1 MPWISEEQKKLA
13 KEVDLLT
20 YLQTSEPNELIKS
33 GANEYRTAT
42 HSSLVISNGLWIWN
56 REQIGG
62 RSALDYLIKVRG
74 MNFLEAIEM
83 ILNSPAVLSGDVY
96 LSGPHSQ
103 ANFSEEHNVSS
114 ALTVKKVTKPEE
126 KKELF
131 IPKATSVPHKVVK
144 YLEQRG
150 IHSDIIGQCLKSG
163 IIYESVYRSKKDPA
177 LDGADTCVFIGRD
190 SSGIIRF
197 VAQRGINID
206 FKRDSVGS
214 DKAFNFTLPAEN
226 PSSKALA
233 VFEAPM
239 DLLSHATL
247 THLGH
252 KVFDGYRLSLG
263 GTSDVALIA
272 YLERNPHIEKVLLCL
287 DNDEAGLKAV
297 DKIITTLSS
306 DERFKHITV
315 SKDLP
320 SVKGHDYNDELL
332 QVLQNIKEHKP
343 SGLFHVSERC

>member
-74 MNFLEAIEM
+74 MSFLEAVEM
-83 ILNSPAVLSGDVY
+83 ILNNPAVLSGNFY
-96 LSGPHSQ
+96 SSRPHNQ
-103 ANFSEEHNVSS
+103 ASFSEEHNVSS
-114 ALTVKKVTKPEE
+114 ALTVKKVTKPKE
-126 KKELF
+126 KKKLF
-131 IPKATSVPHKVVK
+131 IPKASNVPHKVVK
-144 YLEQRG
+144 YLGRRG

-163 IIYESVYRSKKDPA
+163 IIYESVYRSKKEFA

-190 SSGIIRF
+190 SAGIIRF

-214 DKAFNFTLPAEN
+214 DKTFSFTFPAEN
-226 PSSKALA
+226 PSSKTLA
-233 VFEAPM
+233 VFESALCEAQHKPLSKTATVVLSALSGGRQKLKALSLPVASFLPSPVM
-239 DLLSHATL
+239 LRSAAYLGLLS
-247 THLGH
+247 
-252 KVFDGYRLSLG
+252 S
-263 GTSDVALIA
+263 
-272 YLERNPHIEKVLLCL
+272 
-287 DNDEAGLKAV
+287 
-297 DKIITTLSS
+297 
-306 DERFKHITV
+306 
-315 SKDLP
+315 
-320 SVKGHDYNDELL
+320 
-332 QVLQNIKEHKP
+332 
-343 SGLFHVSERC
+343 